1 MEKPF
6 HSALAST
13 LESQEGTPEEV
24 CFPFISVSSFVLL
37 VLSIA
42 FSVTLRALLGISC
55 VMD

>member
-24 CFPFISVSSFVLL
+24 CFPFISVSSFVFL